1 MIVSVVVGK
10 AGHTGAHISP
20 ANCTDLACPAFLA
33 CLVHHNVADFVDD
46 SGLDLEISREWV
58 SQTFKTMK
66 KVRVRVTINYIEL
79 VRETPVKAHVIHLY
93 LQFFPKGK

>member
-33 CLVHHNVADFVDD
+33 CLVHHNVTDFVDD

-58 SQTFKTMK
+58 SQAFKTMK
-66 KVRVRVTINYIEL
+66 KVRVRVTIN
-79 VRETPVKAHVIHLY
+79 
-93 LQFFPKGK
+93 